1 MSLDQNFWFNLGSI
15 SLTITIAGLFFGG
28 LCKGA
33 IGIGLPLIAVPI
45 VALFVSVPKAL
56 SLLAIPLFVTNIYQL
71 FQGGHAKAVIQ
82 RFWGITL
89 ALVIGIGLGTQI
101 LVSLDT
107 KTLYLIM
114 GLVVLAYPLIRLAG
128 PSIQVSAKKERQI
141 GPPIAFGSGF
151 LGGISGFFAPPLLV
165 FLAGQRLPKDLFTAT
180 VALIFLTGSL
190 ALSVFLAG
198 HGILG
203 EDDLV
208 ASAFSLAPII
218 AGIFLGQKIRA
229 IISQTTFEKAL
240 TTAMAVIGVSMMWR
254 YFS

>member
-1 MSLDQNFWFNLGSI
+1 VVFENNFWLNLGTL
-15 SLTITIAGLFFGG
+15 SLAITIAGLFFGG

-71 FQGGHAKAVIQ
+71 FQGGHAKAVIR
-82 RFWGITL
+82 RFWMITV
-89 ALVIGIGLGTQI
+89 ALIIGIGLGTQI

-114 GLVVLAYPLIRLAG
+114 GLVVLAYPLIRLMG
-128 PSIQVSAKKERQI
+128 PSIQVSLEKEKKI
-141 GPPIAFGSGF
+141 GPPIALGSGF

-165 FLAGQRLPKDLFTAT
+165 FLAGQRLPKDVFTAT

-190 ALSVFLAG
+190 ALSIFLAG

-208 ASAFSLAPII
+208 ASALSLLPII
-218 AGIFLGQKIRA
+218 LGIYLGQKIRA
-229 IISQTTFEKAL
+229 VISQSTFEKAL
-240 TTAMAVIGVSMMWR
+240 TTAMAIIGVSMVWR

>member
-1 MSLDQNFWFNLGSI
+1 VSLDQNFWFNLGSI

-165 FLAGQRLPKDLFTAT
+165 FLAGSAAAKRF
-180 VALIFLTGSL
+180 VYGNGGVNFLNRFAGPIRVFSGSWH
-190 ALSVFLAG
+190 FG
-198 HGILG
+198 
-203 EDDLV
+203 
-208 ASAFSLAPII
+208 
-218 AGIFLGQKIRA
+218 R
-229 IISQTTFEKAL
+229 
-240 TTAMAVIGVSMMWR
+240 R
-254 YFS
+254 